1 MDTQKGVGM
10 SSSLIIRA
18 AFDSWREVRREYQLV
33 LEAHYRV
40 ADQATGGNLL
50 TRDARARGVS
60 SWSLFMGQESRAQKW
75 ASEELKYHWQ
85 SHPRVTFA
93 AYEKGRM

>member
-1 MDTQKGVGM
+1 MDIRKGVDI

-18 AFDSWREVRREYQLV
+18 AFDQWREVREEYQLV
-33 LEAHYRV
+33 LEAHYRA
-40 ADQATGGNLL
+40 ADDATGGNLL
-50 TRDARARGVS
+50 TRDARKRGIT

>member
-1 MDTQKGVGM
+1 M
-10 SSSLIIRA
+10 SSLIIRA
-18 AFDSWREVRREYQLV
+18 AFDQWREIRDEYQLV
-33 LEAHYRV
+33 LEAHFRA

-50 TRDARARGVS
+50 NRDARARGIS
-60 SWSLFMGQESRAQKW
+60 SWSLFMGPEVRAQRW
-75 ASEELKYHWQ
+75 ASEELKYHWV